1 MVAKIVI
8 GRSIRG
14 ILHYNENKVSTG
26 DAKLILASGF
36 AGEIERMNFKQ
47 KLARFENLNLLKPSV
62 KTNALHITLNF
73 DASEKLDNLKVQQ
86 IAMAYMDKIGFDE
99 QPYLVYRHQDAAH
112 QHIHIATTSIT
123 REGKTID
130 LNYIGLDKSE
140 PARKAIEKEFNLVVA
155 ESKTY
160 KMQPGIKPADAEK
173 ALYGHLPTK
182 RALSNVI
189 SAVVSQYQFTSLA
202 EYNAVLKQFNVT
214 ADRGT
219 EDTLMFQKKGL
230 IYFLLDKNGQK
241 VGVPIKASA
250 FYSKPT
256 LLNLE
261 KKFGQNIEKRKQ
273 HREPLKAAIEKVF
286 SRYSSITK
294 STFIKELQ
302 QQNISVIFRGNEKG
316 YTYGA
321 TFVDNQHK
329 TVFNGS
335 DLGKAYSAKGIMER
349 LDTIDKPLKPEQ
361 QLTLKP
367 QQQSMTTV
375 QQQPKTYLKPAEQ
388 TNYLPIALAKYQPQA
403 APSVTRK
410 KKKRKGQEQD
420 QGLTL

>member
-14 ILHYNENKVSTG
+14 ILHYNENKVGAG

-73 DASEKLDNLKVQQ
+73 DANEMIDNLKVQQ
-86 IAMAYMDKIGFDE
+86 VAMAYMDKLGFGE
-99 QPYLVYRHQDAAH
+99 QPYLVYRHNDVAH

-123 REGKTID
+123 RDGKAID
-130 LNYIGLDKSE
+130 LNFIGLDKSE
-140 PARKAIEKEFNLVVA
+140 PARKAIEKEFGLVVA
-155 ESKTY
+155 ESKQF
-160 KMQPGIKPADAEK
+160 KMQPGIKPANAEQ

-189 SAVVSQYQFTSLA
+189 SAVMSQYSYTSLT
-202 EYNAVLKQFNVT
+202 EFNAVLRQFNVT
-214 ADRGT
+214 ADRGK
-219 EDTLMFQKKGL
+219 EDTAMFQKKGL
-230 IYFLLDKNGQK
+230 IYFLLDNQGNK

-261 KKFGQNIEKRKQ
+261 KKFERNIEKRKQ
-273 HREPLKAAIEKVF
+273 YREPLKAAIEKVF
-286 SRYSSITK
+286 SPYKSITK
-294 STFIKELQ
+294 STLINELQ
-302 QQNISVIFRGNEKG
+302 NQNINALFRTNDKG
-316 YTYGA
+316 FTYGI
-321 TFVDNQHK
+321 TYIDHRNK

-335 DLGKAYSAKGIMER
+335 DLGKAYSAKVIMER
-349 LDTIDKPLKPEQ
+349 LGTMDKKIKPKQ
-361 QLTLKP
+361 SLQLR
-367 QQQSMTTV
+367 QQS
-375 QQQPKTYLKPAEQ
+375 KTYLGAEGQ

-410 KKKRKGQEQD
+410 KKNRKGLHQD
-420 QGLTL
+420 QELTI

>member
-14 ILHYNENKVSTG
+14 ILHYNENKVNAG

-36 AGEIERMNFKQ
+36 AGEIERMDFKQ
-47 KLARFENLNLLKPSV
+47 KLARFENLNLLRPSV

-86 IAMAYMDKIGFDE
+86 IAMAYMEKIGFDE

-123 REGKTID
+123 RKGKPID
-130 LNYIGLDKSE
+130 LNYIGQDKSE

-189 SAVVSQYQFTSLA
+189 SAVMSQYRFTSLA
-202 EYNAVLKQFNVT
+202 EYNAVLRQFNVT
-214 ADRGT
+214 ADRGA
-219 EDTLMFQKKGL
+219 EDTVMFQKKGL
-230 IYFLLDKNGQK
+230 IYFLLDKDGRK
-241 VGVPIKASA
+241 IGVPIKASA

-256 LLNLE
+256 LHKLE
-261 KKFGQNIEKRKQ
+261 KKFQRNEEKRKQ
-273 HREPLKAAIEKVF
+273 YKEPLKAAIEKIF
-286 SRYSSITK
+286 GRYNSITK
-294 STFIKELQ
+294 NTLIKELQ
-302 QQNISVIFRGNEKG
+302 QQNINVLFRTNDKG
-316 YTYGA
+316 FTYGL
-321 TFVDNQHK
+321 TLIDHRHK

-335 DLGKAYSAKGIMER
+335 DLGKLYSAKGMWAR
-349 LDTIDKPLKPEQ
+349 LDTIDQPVKPARKPALSPQQAFLKP
-361 QLTLKP
+361 P
-367 QQQSMTTV
+367 
-375 QQQPKTYLKPAEQ
+375 EQ
-388 TNYLPIALAKYQPQA
+388 TNYLQVALAKYQPQA

>member
-1 MVAKIVI
+1 MVAKVVT

-14 ILHYNENKVSTG
+14 ILHYNENKVTAG

-36 AGEIERMNFKQ
+36 AGEIERMNFGQ

-86 IAMAYMDKIGFDE
+86 IAMAYMERIGFGE
-99 QPYLVYRHQDAAH
+99 QPFLVYRHHDVAH

-123 REGKTID
+123 REGKAID
-130 LNYIGLDKSE
+130 LNYIGQDKSE

-155 ESKTY
+155 QNKQF

-189 SAVVSQYQFTSLA
+189 SAVVGQYKFTSLA
-202 EYNAVLKQFNVT
+202 EYNAVLKQFNVV
-214 ADRGT
+214 ADRGK
-219 EDTLMFQKKGL
+219 EDTVMFQKKGL
-230 IYFLLDKNGQK
+230 IYFLLDKDGNK
-241 VGVPIKASA
+241 AGVPIKASD

-256 LLNLE
+256 LNNFE
-261 KKFGQNIEKRKQ
+261 KKFVRNEEKRQQFKQ
-273 HREPLKAAIEKVF
+273 PLKQAIEQVF
-286 SRYSSITK
+286 KSYSSITK
-294 STFIKELQ
+294 ATFIQELQ
-302 QQNISVIFRGNEKG
+302 KQQINVLLRTNDKG
-316 YTYGA
+316 FTYGV
-321 TFVDNQHK
+321 TFIDNNNK

-335 DLGKAYSAKGIMER
+335 DLGKAYSAKGMMGR
-349 LDTIDKPLKPEQ
+349 LGNTDRPIKIEKTQMLTPETPVKQTGQ
-361 QLTLKP
+361 QTKTFLKP
-367 QQQSMTTV
+367 Q
-375 QQQPKTYLKPAEQ
+375 EQ
-388 TNYLPIALAKYQPQA
+388 TNYLPFALAKYQPQA

>member
-8 GRSIRG
+8 GRNIRG
-14 ILHYNENKVSTG
+14 ILHYNENKVNAG

-36 AGEIERMNFKQ
+36 AGEIERMDFKQ
-47 KLARFENLNLLKPSV
+47 KLARFENLNLLRPSV

-86 IAMAYMDKIGFDE
+86 IAMAYMEKIGFDE

-112 QHIHIATTSIT
+112 QHIHIATTGIT
-123 REGKTID
+123 REGKSID
-130 LNYIGLDKSE
+130 LNYIGQDKSE
-140 PARKAIEKEFNLVVA
+140 PARKAIEKEFNLIVA
-155 ESKTY
+155 ESKAY
-160 KMQPGIKPADAEK
+160 KMQPGIKSADAEK

-189 SAVVSQYQFTSLA
+189 SAVMSQYQFTSLA
-202 EYNAVLKQFNVT
+202 EYNAVLKQFNVV

-219 EDTLMFQKKGL
+219 EGTLMFQKKGL
-230 IYFLLDKNGQK
+230 IYFLLDKDGQK
-241 VGVPIKASA
+241 VGVPIKAST

-256 LLNLE
+256 LANLE
-261 KKFGQNIEKRKQ
+261 KKFERNEEKRKSY
-273 HREPLKAAIEKVF
+273 REPLKAAIEKVF
-286 SRYSSITK
+286 SRYDTITK
-294 STFIKELQ
+294 NTFIKELQ
-302 QQNISVIFRGNEKG
+302 QQNINVLFRTNEKG
-316 YTYGA
+316 YTYGL
-321 TFVDNQHK
+321 TLIDNQRK

-349 LDTIDKPLKPEQ
+349 LGATDKPS
-361 QLTLKP
+361 
-367 QQQSMTTV
+367 QQQSKI
-375 QQQPKTYLKPAEQ
+375 QAQPQTWLKPPEQ
-388 TNYLPIALAKYQPQA
+388 TNYLQVALAKYQPQA

>member
-14 ILHYNENKVSTG
+14 ILHYNENKVNAG

-36 AGEIERMNFKQ
+36 AGEIERMAFKQ
-47 KLARFENLNLLKPSV
+47 KLARFENLNLLRPSV

-86 IAMAYMDKIGFDE
+86 IAMAYMEKIGFDE

-123 REGKTID
+123 REGKPID
-130 LNYIGLDKSE
+130 LNYIGQDKSE
-140 PARKAIEKEFNLVVA
+140 PARKAIEKEFNLVIA

-189 SAVVSQYQFTSLA
+189 SAVMNQYRFTSLA
-202 EYNAVLKQFNVT
+202 EYNAVLRQFNVV
-214 ADRGT
+214 ADRGAG
-219 EDTLMFQKKGL
+219 DTLMFQKKGL
-230 IYFLLDKNGQK
+230 IYFLLDKDGQK

-256 LLNLE
+256 LTNLE
-261 KKFGQNIEKRKQ
+261 KKFERNEERRKSC
-273 HREPLKAAIEKVF
+273 REPLKAAIEKVF
-286 SRYSSITK
+286 SRYDSITK
-294 STFIKELQ
+294 STFMKELQ
-302 QQNISVIFRGNEKG
+302 QQNINVLFRTNEKG
-316 YTYGA
+316 YTYGL
-321 TFVDNQHK
+321 TLIDNRNK

-335 DLGKAYSAKGIMER
+335 DLGKAYGAKGILER
-349 LDTIDKPLKPEQ
+349 LGTIDRPLTVKQQGKTPTQPQTWLKP
-361 QLTLKP
+361 T
-367 QQQSMTTV
+367 
-375 QQQPKTYLKPAEQ
+375 EQ
-388 TNYLPIALAKYQPQA
+388 TDYLSIALAKYQPQA

-410 KKKRKGQEQD
+410 KKKRKGQQQD

>member
-14 ILHYNENKVSTG
+14 ILHYNENKVNAG

-36 AGEIERMNFKQ
+36 AGEIERMDFKQ
-47 KLARFENLNLLKPSV
+47 KLARFENLNLLRPSV

-73 DASEKLDNLKVQQ
+73 DASEKLDHLKVQQ
-86 IAMAYMDKIGFDE
+86 IAMAYMEKICFDE

-123 REGKTID
+123 REGKPID
-130 LNYIGLDKSE
+130 LNYIGQDKSE

-160 KMQPGIKPADAEK
+160 KMKPGIKPADAEK

-189 SAVVSQYQFTSLA
+189 SAVISQYQFTSLA
-202 EYNAVLKQFNVT
+202 EYNAVLKQFNVM
-214 ADRGT
+214 ADRGA
-219 EDTLMFQKKGL
+219 EDTVMFQKKGL
-230 IYFLLDKNGQK
+230 IYFLLDKDGQK

-256 LLNLE
+256 LHKLE
-261 KKFGQNIEKRKQ
+261 KKFAQNIEKRKQ
-273 HREPLKAAIEKVF
+273 HKEPLKAAIEKVF
-286 SRYSSITK
+286 RQYDSITK
-294 STFIKELQ
+294 ATFIRELQ
-302 QQNISVIFRGNEKG
+302 KQNINVVFRSNEKG

-321 TFVDNQHK
+321 TFIDNQRK

-335 DLGKAYSAKGIMER
+335 DLGKYYSAKGLMER
-349 LDTIDKPLKPEQ
+349 LGTTDKAIKLEHR
-361 QLTLKP
+361 
-367 QQQSMTTV
+367 
-375 QQQPKTYLKPAEQ
+375 QQPRTYLKPTEQ

>member
-14 ILHYNENKVSTG
+14 ILHYNENKVSAG

-36 AGEIERMNFKQ
+36 AGEIERMDFKQ
-47 KLARFENLNLLKPSV
+47 KLARFENLNLLRPSV

-86 IAMAYMDKIGFDE
+86 IAIAYMEKIGFDE

-123 REGKTID
+123 REGKPID
-130 LNYIGLDKSE
+130 LNYIGQAQSE

-160 KMQPGIKPADAEK
+160 KIQPGIKPADAEK

-182 RALSNVI
+182 RAMSNVI
-189 SAVVSQYQFTSLA
+189 SVVMNQYRFTSLA
-202 EYNAVLKQFNVT
+202 EYNAVLKQFNVI
-214 ADRGT
+214 ADRGA

-230 IYFLLDKNGQK
+230 IYFLLDKYGQK

-256 LLNLE
+256 LVNLE
-261 KKFGQNIEKRKQ
+261 KKFERNEEKRKQ
-273 HREPLKAAIEKVF
+273 YREPLKATIEKVF
-286 SRYSSITK
+286 SRYDSITK
-294 STFIKELQ
+294 NTFIRELQ
-302 QQNISVIFRGNEKG
+302 QQNINVLFRSNDQG
-316 YTYGA
+316 YTYGL
-321 TFVDNQHK
+321 TLIDNQRK

-349 LDTIDKPLKPEQ
+349 LSAMDKPS
-361 QLTLKP
+361 
-367 QQQSMTTV
+367 QQQSKT
-375 QQQPKTYLKPAEQ
+375 QEQPKTWLKPPEQ
-388 TNYLPIALAKYQPQA
+388 TNYLQVALAKYQPQA

>member
-14 ILHYNENKVSTG
+14 ILHYNENKVNAG

-36 AGEIERMNFKQ
+36 AGEIERMDFKQ
-47 KLARFENLNLLKPSV
+47 KLARFENLNLLRPSV

-123 REGKTID
+123 REGKPID
-130 LNYIGLDKSE
+130 LNYIGQDKSE

-155 ESKTY
+155 ERKTY

-182 RALSNVI
+182 RAMSNI
-189 SAVVSQYQFTSLA
+189 INAVMNQYQFTSLA
-202 EYNAVLKQFNVT
+202 EYNVALRQFNVT
-214 ADRGT
+214 ADRGA
-219 EDTLMFQKKGL
+219 EDTIMFQKKGL
-230 IYFLLDKNGQK
+230 IYFLLDKDGQK

-256 LLNLE
+256 LATLE
-261 KKFGQNIEKRKQ
+261 KKFERNEEKRKQ
-273 HREPLKAAIEKVF
+273 YREPLKAAIEKVL
-286 SRYSSITK
+286 SRYDSITK
-294 STFIKELQ
+294 NTFIKELQ
-302 QQNISVIFRGNEKG
+302 QQNINVLFRTNDKG
-316 YTYGA
+316 FTYGL
-321 TFVDNQHK
+321 TFIDHRHK

-349 LDTIDKPLKPEQ
+349 LGAIDRPL
-361 QLTLKP
+361 
-367 QQQSMTTV
+367 TV
-375 QQQPKTYLKPAEQ
+375 QQQRKTQAQPQTWLKPPEQ
-388 TNYLPIALAKYQPQA
+388 TNYLQVALAKYQPQA

-410 KKKRKGQEQD
+410 KKKRKGQQQD

>member
-14 ILHYNENKVSTG
+14 ILHYNENKVNAG

-36 AGEIERMNFKQ
+36 AGEVERMDFKQ
-47 KLARFENLNLLKPSV
+47 KLARFENLNLLRPSV

-73 DASEKLDNLKVQQ
+73 DASEQLDNLKVQQ
-86 IAMAYMDKIGFDE
+86 IAMVYMEKIGFDE

-112 QHIHIATTSIT
+112 QHIHIAATSIT
-123 REGKTID
+123 REGKPID
-130 LNYIGLDKSE
+130 LNYIGQDKSE

-160 KMQPGIKPADAEK
+160 KMQPGIKPADVER

-182 RALSNVI
+182 RAMSNVI
-189 SAVVSQYQFTSLA
+189 SAVMNQYKFTSLT

-214 ADRGT
+214 ADRGA

-230 IYFLLDKNGQK
+230 IYFLLDKDGQK

-256 LLNLE
+256 LANLE
-261 KKFGQNIEKRKQ
+261 KKFGRNMEKRKPYK
-273 HREPLKAAIEKVF
+273 EPLKAAIDKVF
-286 SRYSSITK
+286 RQYNSITK
-294 STFIKELQ
+294 STLIKELQ
-302 QQNISVIFRGNEKG
+302 QQNINVLFRSNDKG
-316 YTYGA
+316 FTYGL
-321 TFVDNQHK
+321 TFIDNRNK

-349 LDTIDKPLKPEQ
+349 LGVADKPS
-361 QLTLKP
+361 
-367 QQQSMTTV
+367 QQQSKA
-375 QQQPKTYLKPAEQ
+375 QPQIWLKPPKQ
-388 TNYLPIALAKYQPQA
+388 TNYLQVALAKYQPQA

-410 KKKRKGQEQD
+410 KKKRKGQAQVASSI
-420 QGLTL
+420 

>member
-14 ILHYNENKVSTG
+14 ILHYNESKVSAG

-36 AGEIERMNFKQ
+36 AGDIERMDFKQ
-47 KLARFENLNLLKPSV
+47 KLARFENLNLLRPSV

-73 DASEKLDNLKVQQ
+73 DASEKLANLKVQQ
-86 IAMAYMDKIGFDE
+86 IAMAYMEKIGFDE

-112 QHIHIATTSIT
+112 QHIHIATTSMT
-123 REGKTID
+123 REGKPID
-130 LNYIGLDKSE
+130 LNYIGQDKSE

-160 KMQPGIKPADAEK
+160 KMQPGIKPADPEK

-189 SAVVSQYQFTSLA
+189 SAVMNQYRFTSLA
-202 EYNAVLKQFNVT
+202 EYNAVLKQFNVV
-214 ADRGT
+214 ADRGA

-230 IYFLLDKNGQK
+230 IYFLLDKDGQK

-250 FYSKPT
+250 FYSRPT
-256 LLNLE
+256 LTSLE
-261 KKFGQNIEKRKQ
+261 KKFERNEEKRKQ
-273 HREPLKAAIEKVF
+273 YREPMKAAIEKVF
-286 SRYSSITK
+286 SRYDSITK
-294 STFIKELQ
+294 NTFIEELQ
-302 QQNISVIFRGNEKG
+302 QQNINVVFRTNEKG
-316 YTYGA
+316 YTYGL
-321 TFVDNQHK
+321 TFIDNQRK

-349 LDTIDKPLKPEQ
+349 LGATDKPS
-361 QLTLKP
+361 
-367 QQQSMTTV
+367 QQQSKT
-375 QQQPKTYLKPAEQ
+375 QASPKTWLKPPEQ
-388 TNYLPIALAKYQPQA
+388 TNYLQVALAKYQPQA
-403 APSVTRK
+403 APSVTRQ
-410 KKKRKGQEQD
+410 KKKRKGHEQD

>member
-14 ILHYNENKVSTG
+14 ILHYNENKVNAG

-36 AGEIERMNFKQ
+36 AGEIERMDFKQ
-47 KLARFENLNLLKPSV
+47 KLARFENLNLLRPSV

-86 IAMAYMDKIGFDE
+86 IAMAYMEKIGFDE
-99 QPYLVYRHQDAAH
+99 QPYLVYRHQDTAH

-123 REGKTID
+123 REGKPID
-130 LNYIGLDKSE
+130 LNYIGQDKSE
-140 PARKAIEKEFNLVVA
+140 PARKAIEKEFNLVIA

-189 SAVVSQYQFTSLA
+189 SAVMNQYQFTSLA

-214 ADRGT
+214 ADRGA
-219 EDTLMFQKKGL
+219 EDTVMFQKKGL

-256 LLNLE
+256 LSNLE
-261 KKFGQNIEKRKQ
+261 EKFGRNMEKRKSYK
-273 HREPLKAAIEKVF
+273 EPLKAAIEKVF
-286 SRYSSITK
+286 RQYNSITK
-294 STFIKELQ
+294 ATFIRELQ
-302 QQNISVIFRGNEKG
+302 KQNINLVFRSNDKG

-321 TFVDNQHK
+321 TFIDNQRK

-335 DLGKAYSAKGIMER
+335 DLGKAYSAKGITER
-349 LDTIDKPLKPEQ
+349 LGTIDKL
-361 QLTLKP
+361 LKP
-367 QQQSMTTV
+367 QQLSKTQA
-375 QQQPKTYLKPAEQ
+375 QPKTYLKPTEQ